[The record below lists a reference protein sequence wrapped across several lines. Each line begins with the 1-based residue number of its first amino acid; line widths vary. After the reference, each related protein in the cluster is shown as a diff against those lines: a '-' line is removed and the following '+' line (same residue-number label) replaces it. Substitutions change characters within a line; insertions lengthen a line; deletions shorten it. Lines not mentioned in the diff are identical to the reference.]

1 MIGTIN
7 YYSNKFSILPSIQ
20 TNGDLLHIKVK
31 HSKTWAFFFK
41 AHYAAVF
48 IFSCQRQWDARGCS
62 PRKVRVSRHSTQ
74 SRCNNRFVHCSSAK
88 AIGHTAW
95 SCIWL
100 KSIIFV
106 AISTSLSFSSSHFIV
121 YMGVVIWQYYCGYI
135 RILLLF
141 FPLQ

>member
-88 AIGHTAW
+88 AIGHTAL

-100 KSIIFV
+100 
-106 AISTSLSFSSSHFIV
+106 SLLRFRPHCHSLR
-121 YMGVVIWQYYCGYI
+121 
-135 RILLLF
+135 RILLYTWG
-141 FPLQ
+141 